1 MGSCKKYFV
10 YFVSKFKTKM
20 IINVNL
26 AILLITIG
34 SSTARPGGR
43 RDPEAYPYAPA
54 PDAEGRQSDWP
65 RAPLEVAA
73 APTEHIEEPY
83 RKSKAPRN
91 ARQHSIAPLVVP
103 AAPAAPVAESAYKN
117 KNKEPRQARAS
128 GWPAAPVEEPAAP
141 AAPVAE
147 SAYKSKRKAPRQ
159 ARAHPYA
166 PLDVAA
172 EPYAPAAPVEEK

>member
-26 AILLITIG
+26 AILLVTIG

-54 PDAEGRQSDWP
+54 PDAEGRQIDWP
-65 RAPLEVAA
+65 RAPLGFAA
-73 APTEHIEEPY
+73 A
-83 RKSKAPRN
+83 
-91 ARQHSIAPLVVP
+91 P
-103 AAPAAPVAESAYKN
+103 AAPAAPLAEEAYKAE
-117 KNKEPRQARAS
+117 KKGPRQARQYL
-128 GWPAAPVEEPAAP
+128 AP
-141 AAPVAE
+141 AAEPYAPVHE
-147 SAYKSKRKAPRQ
+147 EAYKSKRKAPRQ

-166 PLDVAA
+166 PLGVAA
-172 EPYAPAAPVEEK
+172 EPYAPVAEKAQKYKP

>member
-26 AILLITIG
+26 AILLVTIG
-34 SSTARPGGR
+34 SSTARPGGG

-54 PDAEGRQSDWP
+54 PDAEGRQIDWP

-73 APTEHIEEPY
+73 APTEHIEKPY

-91 ARQHSIAPLVVP
+91 ARHVPQAPFEV
-103 AAPAAPVAESAYKN
+103 AAEPHDHDAPVAKEAYKN
-117 KNKEPRQARAS
+117 KPMTPRQARAQ
-128 GWPAAPVEEPAAP
+128 PQAPFE
-141 AAPVAE
+141 
-147 SAYKSKRKAPRQ
+147 
-159 ARAHPYA
+159 
-166 PLDVAA
+166 VAA
-172 EPYAPAAPVEEK
+172 EPHDHDAPVAKEAYKTKSK